1 MAQKQDGSDT
11 TNTPA
16 GLARLAAE
24 LAIEKKGEDVVV
36 LDLRRFSI
44 GCDFFVIIT
53 ATSVPHVRAV
63 AEWIEEEMTRRRD
76 VRPWHREGF
85 TQGRWILLD
94 YVDWVVHVF
103 LTEARQ
109 YYLLERLWGD
119 APRED
124 VSDPQAEEGSDESGS

>member
-1 MAQKQDGSDT
+1 MAQKQGGSDT
-11 TNTPA
+11 TNTPG
-16 GLARLAAE
+16 GLARLAAA

-44 GCDFFVIIT
+44 GCDFFVIVT
-53 ATSVPHVRAV
+53 ATSDPHVRAV
-63 AEWIEEEMTRRRD
+63 AEWIQDEMTRRRK

-85 TQGRWILLD
+85 AHGRWILLD

-109 YYLLERLWGD
+109 HYLLERLWGD

-124 VSDPQAEEGSDESGS
+124 VSGQQTEEESDRSGS